1 MMNKQLYGLSHLKR
15 MLDFPYRLEAIGW
28 LPGHLYI
35 HRENRIRKLFIS
47 LSCNY
52 QEKGIQEINGERVL
66 SSGKDR
72 LSVLWPGTLLQTIRP
87 SLHDEIFFEYDAA
100 CADAFRRLGVQSLD
114 GIRFTTGIETLINE
128 IRCELEHLYR
138 PGTADRL
145 DQLAIRLFTE
155 LTIEQESVSE
165 ERHATNLKIHD
176 IASYFASH
184 FQEKIVLDDLLRR
197 YGFSRRTFYREWN
210 RLYKTS
216 PMHFLLEQRMKLAAE
231 LLRRSDCSVDEI
243 ADECGFTDRIYFHQR
258 FRMCFGC
265 SPLRYRRQNKNGF
278 SL

>member
-1 MMNKQLYGLSHLKR
+1 MKKQIYALSHLER
-15 MLDFPYRLEAIGW
+15 MLNFPYRLNAIGW
-28 LPGHLYI
+28 MPDHTYI
-35 HRENRIRKLFIS
+35 HNQNRIRRIFVC
-47 LSCNY
+47 LSFNCRGKTVT
-52 QEKGIQEINGERVL
+52 EVDGERVH
-66 SSGKDR
+66 SSGKDH
-72 LSVLWPGTLLQTIRP
+72 LSILWPGTLLQTIR
-87 SLHDEIFFEYDAA
+87 SGVHDEIFFEYDAGYT
-100 CADAFRRLGVQSLD
+100 DAFRRLELKSLD
-114 GIRFTTGIETLINE
+114 SIRFTASVETIIND
-128 IRCELEHLYR
+128 IRHELDSLYR

-165 ERHATNLKIHD
+165 ERHTTNLKIHD

-216 PMHFLLEQRMKLAAE
+216 PVHFLLEQRMKLAAE
-231 LLRRSDCSVDEI
+231 LLSRSNGSLTEI
-243 ADECGFTDRIYFHQR
+243 AAHCGFSDLVYFHQR
-258 FRMCFGC
+258 FRMYFGC
-265 SPLRYRRQNKNGF
+265 SPLCYRRQNKNGF